1 MYEAKPFIAR
11 DNLLRINIIKIKYI
25 MCKLY
30 SRDWGCCWWWWWWW
44 WCWWLWTRSLSAAGS
59 VWLGCGWWCGGSVGE
74 RGRRN
79 NVSVAAVVV
88 VALSAVAITTVAA
101 VAAAVAAAASTTWPR
116 TTTTSRPAATAV
128 CWTRSAVAFTS
139 VYAAALERMSDSDVI
154 TAARQQIAGR

>member
-1 MYEAKPFIAR
+1 
-11 DNLLRINIIKIKYI
+11 
-25 MCKLY
+25 
-30 SRDWGCCWWWWWWW
+30 
-44 WCWWLWTRSLSAAGS
+44 
-59 VWLGCGWWCGGSVGE
+59 
-74 RGRRN
+74 
-79 NVSVAAVVV
+79 VSVAAVAV

-101 VAAAVAAAASTTWPR
+101 VAAVAAAAAAASTTWPR